1 MKKVATICATVLV
14 AGVWACSVN
23 LGGSS
28 EDNASAA
35 AGLAGT
41 YVTAAHGNSLDKDW
55 SYSGALVLD
64 STRHFGIS
72 LRVAVDSDAPE
83 TTSLHGTYQIS
94 KMTRR
99 RHGRIIRTT
108 KLTLAPEGERHSDRP
123 VLLMSGD
130 TLKYAGPWWF
140 NAGLGVLGIGDP
152 VLVRESG
159 VTAPALSGAQL
170 SGAGKAASSTPV
182 SSRKS
187 SVTQETQKRSP
198 AKLPAVK

>member
-1 MKKVATICATVLV
+1 MKPIGTICAAVLL
-14 AGVWACSVN
+14 AGVCACSINV
-23 LGGSS
+23 GGST
-28 EDNASAA
+28 EDSASRA

-83 TTSLHGTYQIS
+83 MTSLRGTYKIAT
-94 KMTRR
+94 MTRHR
-99 RHGRIIRTT
+99 SGKLARTT
-108 KLTLAPEGERHSDRP
+108 RITLEPEGRRSDRP
-123 VLLMSGD
+123 VLLVLGD
-130 TLKYAGPWWF
+130 TLKYSGPWWF
-140 NAGLGVLGIGDP
+140 NAGLGVLGIADP

-159 VTAPALSGAQL
+159 IIAPDSISAQL
-170 SGAGKAASSTPV
+170 AKEGSTASSTPV

-187 SVTQETQKRSP
+187 SSATPVKKRSSGKVP
-198 AKLPAVK
+198 AAK